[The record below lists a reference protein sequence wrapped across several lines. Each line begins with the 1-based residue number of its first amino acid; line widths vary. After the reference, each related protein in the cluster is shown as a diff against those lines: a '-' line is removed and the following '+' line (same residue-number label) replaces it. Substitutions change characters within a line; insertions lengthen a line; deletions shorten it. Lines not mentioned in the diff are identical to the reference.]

1 MKNHTGD
8 RAEDHIQ
15 KNVVHRGKDQ
25 ACSGAK
31 DDRKESAGSCAEDEG
46 GREKDGVR
54 DGSGDRAET
63 GAAILWYRLR
73 GLGLVGLCSL
83 VFFAGAY
90 INNQKSVE
98 AGNIFYGNSMP
109 VCSVQTEKKQAALTF
124 DTVGDAD
131 VRNILDIL
139 SKDQIRAAFFVTGE
153 WAENHPEEI
162 RAIADAGHDI
172 GSYGMN
178 YIDMGKLTKTEI
190 NEELT
195 QAHEAVQELTGVEMN
210 LCRAPYGDCSGNL
223 LETAQLNHYLTV
235 QWDVD
240 SGDWKDYGQDAVIAN
255 VTQSGNLKNGSV
267 IRMHSGAKYTA
278 QSLDAVIR
286 GLQEMGYELVPV
298 SQLVC
303 RENYRIDENGRQI
316 PKS

>member
-15 KNVVHRGKDQ
+15 KNVVHRGKEQ

-31 DDRKESAGSCAEDEG
+31 DDRKKSDGSCAE
-46 GREKDGVR
+46 
-54 DGSGDRAET
+54 T
-63 GAAILWYRLR
+63 GATILWYRLR

-98 AGNIFYGNSMP
+98 AGNIIYGDGMP

-124 DTVGDAD
+124 DTIGDAD
-131 VRNILDIL
+131 VQSILRVLDE
-139 SKDQIRAAFFVTGE
+139 DQVRAAFFVTGE
-153 WAENHPEEI
+153 WAKDHPEKI

-178 YIDMGKLTKTEI
+178 YTDMGQLTKTEI
-190 NEELT
+190 NEELA
-195 QAHEAVQELTGVEMN
+195 QAHETVRELTGVEME
-210 LCRAPYGDCSGNL
+210 LCRAPYGDCSSNL

-255 VTQSGNLKNGSV
+255 VTQNGNLKNGSV

-286 GLQEMGYELVPV
+286 GLREMGYELVPV

-303 RENYRIDENGRQI
+303 RGNYRIDENGRQI
-316 PKS
+316 PKN

>member
-1 MKNHTGD
+1 MRDSMGNRVQKSRKDNGKSHVKENMG
-8 RAEDHIQ
+8 ED
-15 KNVVHRGKDQ
+15 
-25 ACSGAK
+25 ACSRTEDGAQ
-31 DDRKESAGSCAEDEG
+31 DSSCS
-46 GREKDGVR
+46 RE
-54 DGSGDRAET
+54 ET
-63 GAAILWYRLR
+63 DATILWYRLR

-98 AGNIFYGNSMP
+98 AGNIIYGNSMP

-131 VRNILDIL
+131 VRNVLDVL
-139 SKDQIRAAFFVTGE
+139 SENQIRAAFFVTGE
-153 WAENHPEEI
+153 WAQDHPEEI
-162 RAIADAGHDI
+162 RAVADAGHDI

-178 YIDMGKLTKTEI
+178 YTDMGQLTKTEI

-195 QAHEAVQELTGVEMN
+195 QAHEKVKELTGIEMN
-210 LCRAPYGDCSGNL
+210 LCRAPYGDCGSNL
-223 LETAQLNHYLTV
+223 LETAQMNHYLAV

-255 VTQSGNLKNGSV
+255 VTQNKNLKNGSV

-286 GLQEMGYELVPV
+286 GLKEMGYELVPV

-303 RENYRIDENGRQI
+303 RENYRIDGNGRQI
-316 PKS
+316 SNV